1 MRGGKEVC
9 NGSPLRRYAPA
20 LPEGEPLAG
29 RKAQKSPF
37 RSGNSVRGFSFALA
51 STMSTL
57 ISYAFIICHSPQKSS
72 AAQKVYSHSSL
83 DIYCIFLPKFMIYLF
98 CGSSPLSYGRGGERF
113 ESFTHNFG
121 VCRGKCNFSLHLQVA
136 WQTRQEP

>member
-1 MRGGKEVC
+1 MDGSRAVSTKKDPLSEIAAPGGGLSFGCADGVF
-9 NGSPLRRYAPA
+9 A
-20 LPEGEPLAG
+20 
-29 RKAQKSPF
+29 
-37 RSGNSVRGFSFALA
+37 FSFA
-51 STMSTL
+51 T
-57 ISYAFIICHSPQKSS
+57 FIICDSLQKSS
-72 AAQKVYSHSSL
+72 VAQKVYSHSSL
-83 DIYCIFLPKFMIYLF
+83 CIYCIFLPKFMLYLF